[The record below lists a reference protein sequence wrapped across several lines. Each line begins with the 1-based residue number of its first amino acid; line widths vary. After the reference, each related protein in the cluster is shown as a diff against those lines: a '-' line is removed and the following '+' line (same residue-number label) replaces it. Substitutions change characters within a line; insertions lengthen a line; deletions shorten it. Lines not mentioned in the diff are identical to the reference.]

1 MAGVSAG
8 FRRGFIASGQRPD
21 GNPTGFSTLAL
32 LVIGSGEIGHHFGL
46 SDDMEAIEA
55 DAD

>member
-1 MAGVSAG
+1 
-8 FRRGFIASGQRPD
+8 
-21 GNPTGFSTLAL
+21 LAL